1 MQYRVF
7 GRTGWRVS
15 AIGLGCWQL
24 GGQLGEVSEADGIA
38 TVHAAIQAGINL
50 FDTADSYGP
59 RRSEEVLGKALSGG
73 RRPHVF
79 VATKV
84 GNLARPDGHP
94 LSFTTPEHIYACCDA
109 SLHRLQTDYIDLYQC
124 HIREHPRHDVFL
136 EAFERLLEAGKIR
149 AYGTSSFFPSEIDFF
164 DSHGR
169 CHVAQIPYSV
179 LERDYEA
186 DAFALCEARNIGV
199 LVRGPLAQGV
209 LSGKFAPDHQFDDPT
224 RSGWNVGALTSGSWS
239 GWPPPKACVRCQ
251 ARAGAWPKSR
261 WPSLSRTLRP
271 PAPSRARARPSRC
284 KPTPPRPT

>member
-24 GGQLGEVSEADGIA
+24 GGQWGEMAEADGIA
-38 TVHAAIQAGINL
+38 TVHAAIEAGINL
-50 FDTADSYGP
+50 FDSADSYGP
-59 RRSEEVLGKALSGG
+59 RRSEEVLGKALAGG

-84 GNLARPDGHP
+84 GNLARPDGH
-94 LSFTTPEHIYACCDA
+94 SFSYTTPEHIYACCDA

-149 AYGTSSFFPSEIDFF
+149 AYGTSSFIPSEIEFF

-169 CHVAQIPYSV
+169 CQVAQTP
-179 LERDYEA
+179 LQRARTHLRDRRSA
-186 DAFALCEARNIGV
+186 ALPRAQHR
-199 LVRGPLAQGV
+199 RPRSAAPSAQGV
-209 LSGKFAPDHQFDDPT
+209 LAGKFPPDHQFTDRHADRLEHRRRAAALPGT
-224 RSGWNVGALTSGSWS
+224 TSRRRSPASNV
-239 GWPPPKACVRCQ
+239 R
-251 ARAGAWPKSR
+251 R
-261 WPSLSRTLRP
+261 RP
-271 PAPSRARARPSRC
+271 
-284 KPTPPRPT
+284 